1 MYYFQEIIALSFPS
15 VIELQER
22 NEISDQRKLL
32 SIIGLLKDDLSEA
45 FLVGKGRRQ
54 VILHHYQGFK
64 RKQSIVNGDN
74 IIVR

>member
-1 MYYFQEIIALSFPS
+1 MDVNYYFQEIIALSFPS

-45 FLVGKGRRQ
+45 FLVGKGRR
-54 VILHHYQGFK
+54 
-64 RKQSIVNGDN
+64 
-74 IIVR
+74 